1 MKLSICIVNYN
12 SRSLLESC
20 LDSINKFSPSY
31 PYEIIIVDNYSTDGS
46 LSPAN
51 KRKGIRVVQ
60 NTENV
65 GFAAANN
72 QAFICSKG
80 EYLLMLNADTEV
92 KQNSLD
98 ELIIC
103 ADQHPEAGLVS
114 AKLVNPDGSPQVCFN
129 VRRFPGYGSEFAQ
142 LLLFDELWPK
152 NPLTSHYLWR
162 DLDYERLQY
171 VEQPAAS
178 ALLYRRSAWEEV
190 GGFDERFSNWYN
202 DVDLC
207 KRVEQAGLKIL
218 FCPTSEIL
226 HHGGMG
232 VASRSTDSVMIE
244 MYRSKRMYFYKYFG
258 YGGYLW
264 ISSLTIIGMTLRVAA
279 LFLRTD
285 LQLRVNTRARNARS
299 DNAIPNAFQAVF
311 VDTITTLKVLPSLWR
326 SA

>member
-12 SRSLLESC
+12 SGSLLESC
-20 LDSINKFSPSY
+20 LDSINKYSPSY

-46 LSPAN
+46 LSSAN
-51 KRKGIRVVQ
+51 NWKGIRVVQ
-60 NTENV
+60 NTENM

-72 QAFICSKG
+72 QAFNCSKG

-98 ELIIC
+98 ELIHC

-129 VRRFPGYGSEFAQ
+129 VRRFPSYGSEFAQ
-142 LLLFDELWPK
+142 LLLLDELWAK

-162 DLDYERLQY
+162 DFDYERLQY
-171 VEQPAAS
+171 VDQPAAS
-178 ALLYRRSAWEEV
+178 ALLFRRSAWAEV
-190 GGFDERFSNWYN
+190 GGFDERFRNWYN

-207 KRVEQAGLKIL
+207 KRVKKAGLKIL
-218 FCPTSEIL
+218 FCPTSEIVHL
-226 HHGGMG
+226 GGMG
-232 VASRSTDSVMIE
+232 VASRSANSVMIE

-258 YGGYLW
+258 YGGYLL
-264 ISSLTIIGMTLRVAA
+264 ISSLTIIGMALRVAA
-279 LFLRTD
+279 LFLRAD

-299 DNAIPNAFQAVF
+299 ENAIPNAFQAVYE
-311 VDTITTLKVLPSLWR
+311 DTIATLTVLPSLWR
-326 SA
+326 SG